1 MKKSTLALLVAGAAG
16 NMASAQ
22 NSVTV
27 YGSLDGGLR
36 NLTNV
41 DAAGNGRLSMNSNG
55 TYKSSR
61 LGFDGKEDLG
71 GGMDAHFN
79 LESRFKVGSGE
90 QVGVLFNA
98 ASYVGVGGAWG
109 SVDVGKQFTLPFKTI
124 VAYDPFSLKY
134 TGIVSAISATL
145 GVTDNNALQYTGTFG
160 PVVTRLTYGLGEQAG
175 SSSNG
180 AMQGAAMSYRQGM
193 LNYGGG
199 YTQKKSII
207 GLDTKH
213 YTAGGGYT
221 FGKMRVSGGYANQ
234 RDQVLGK
241 SDTVTKYSW
250 AGLQYNLTAPLQ
262 LIGAYYRTDKEQA
275 LAPANGLKETYI
287 LSATYALSKR
297 TNLYAEVDRN
307 KYSGN
312 FVLLTQTGQ
321 TGVSAGINTLF

>member
-1 MKKSTLALLVAGAAG
+1 MKRSTLAVFVLGTAATA
-16 NMASAQ
+16 ASAQ
-22 NSVTV
+22 QVTI

-41 DAAGNGRLSMNSNG
+41 DAAGNSKLGMNSNG

-71 GGMDAHFN
+71 NGMDAHFN

-109 SVDVGKQFTLPFKTI
+109 SIDLGKQFTLPFKTI

-145 GVTDNNALQYTGTFG
+145 GVTDNNAVQYTGVWG
-160 PVVTRLTYGLGEQAG
+160 PVTTRLTYGAGEQAG
-175 SSSNG
+175 SFRNG
-180 AMQGAAMSYRQGM
+180 ATEGAAMSYREGKM
-193 LNYGGG
+193 NLGGG
-199 YTQKKSII
+199 YTQKKSVT

-213 YTAGGGYT
+213 YTFGGGYS
-221 FGKMRVSGGYANQ
+221 FGNLRATAGYANQ
-234 RDQVLGK
+234 HDQVLGK
-241 SDTVTKYSW
+241 TDTVTEYSW

-262 LIGAYYRTDKEQA
+262 IIGAYYLTTKKQA
-275 LAPANGLKETYI
+275 LAPVDGRKGIFI
-287 LSATYALSKR
+287 LSATYNLSKR

-312 FVLLTQTGQ
+312 FITVGQSGQ
-321 TGVSAGINTLF
+321 TGVSAGVNTLF

>member
-1 MKKSTLALLVAGAAG
+1 MNCRTLALLVLGTAAAA
-16 NMASAQ
+16 ASAQ
-22 NSVTV
+22 QVSI

-41 DAAGNGRLSMNSNG
+41 DAAGNSRLGMNSNG

-61 LGFDGKEDLG
+61 LGFEGKEDLG

-109 SVDVGKQFTLPFKTI
+109 AIDVGKQFTLPFKTM
-124 VAYDPFSLKY
+124 VAYDPFAMKY

-145 GVTDNNALQYTGTFG
+145 GVTDNNAVQYTGVWG
-160 PVVTRLTYGLGEQAG
+160 PVTTRLVYGVGEQAG
-175 SSSNG
+175 SFRDG
-180 AMQGAAMSYRQGM
+180 ATQGAAMSYRKGS

-199 YTQKKSII
+199 YTRKKSVT

-213 YTAGGGYT
+213 YTVGGAYS
-221 FGKMRVSGGYANQ
+221 FGNLRASVGYANQ

-241 SDTVTKYSW
+241 SDTVTEYSW

-262 LIGAYYRTDKEQA
+262 VIGAYYLTTKKQA
-275 LAPANGLKETYI
+275 LAPADGRKGIFI
-287 LSATYALSKR
+287 LSATYNLSKR

-312 FVLLTQTGQ
+312 FILLGQSGQ